1 MSTPSV
7 TWYNTL
13 VMDHSVPKNVPA
25 LLPIVKYGHPVLVKK
40 AKPVGKIDENI
51 LRLIP
56 AMFNTM
62 YAEPGIGLAA
72 PQVGLSIRV
81 MVVDVAPD
89 GKSQPL
95 ALINPRIDERKGH
108 IKSEEGC
115 LSFPGIQVTVP
126 RAAYVRMSAVNE
138 KGLPVTIEAEGL
150 LSRCLQHELDHLDGV
165 VMIDH
170 LSVGQRLKALWD
182 IRQRKKNGLW

>member
-1 MSTPSV
+1 MEH
-7 TWYNTL
+7 L
-13 VMDHSVPKNVPA
+13 IPKNLPA
-25 LLPIVKYGHPVLVKK
+25 ILPIVKYGHPVLVKK
-40 AKPVGKIDENI
+40 AKPVGKIDDSV

-56 AMFNTM
+56 TLFNTM

-72 PQVGLSIRV
+72 PQVGVSVRV

-95 ALINPRIDERKGH
+95 ALINPRIEDRKGR

-126 RAAYVRMSAVNE
+126 RSAWVKVSATNE
-138 KGLPVTIEAEGL
+138 KGLPITVEAEGL
-150 LSRCLQHELDHLDGV
+150 LSRCLQHEMDHLDGV

-170 LSVGQRLKALWD
+170 LSLPQRVKTLWE
-182 IRQRKKNGLW
+182 IRQRKKSGLW

>member
-1 MSTPSV
+1 M
-7 TWYNTL
+7 L
-13 VMDHSVPKNVPA
+13 VRIRGWGGPA
-25 LLPIVKYGHPVLVKK
+25 FAGQAARVRFVRAVLGA
-40 AKPVGKIDENI
+40 AKEAGGS
-51 LRLIP
+51 L
-56 AMFNTM
+56 
-62 YAEPGIGLAA
+62 
-72 PQVGLSIRV
+72 
-81 MVVDVAPD
+81 VVDVAPD

-182 IRQRKKNGLW
+182 IRQRKKDGLW

>member
-1 MSTPSV
+1 MS
-7 TWYNTL
+7 WYNNPA
-13 VMDHSVPKNVPA
+13 MNSPIPKNIPA
-25 LLPIVKYGHPVLVKK
+25 ILPIVKYGHPVLVKK
-40 AKPVGKIDENI
+40 AKPVGKIDEAV

-72 PQVGLSIRV
+72 PQVGISLRI

-115 LSFPGIQVTVP
+115 LSFPGIQVTLS
-126 RAAYVRMSAVNE
+126 RAAYVKMSAVNE

-170 LSVGQRLKALWD
+170 LSVAQRLKTLWD
-182 IRQRKKNGLW
+182 IRQRKKDGLW

>member
-1 MSTPSV
+1 MEQ
-7 TWYNTL
+7 L
-13 VMDHSVPKNVPA
+13 IPKNLPV
-25 LLPIVKYGHPVLVKK
+25 LMPIVKYGHPVLVKK
-40 AKPVGKIDENI
+40 AKPVATVDDAV

-56 AMFNTM
+56 VMFNTM

-72 PQVGLSIRV
+72 PQVGISLRI
-81 MVVDVAPD
+81 MVLDVGAD

-95 ALINPRIDERKGH
+95 ALINPRIDARKGR

-115 LSFPGIQVTVP
+115 LSFPGIQVTIP
-126 RAAYVRMSAVNE
+126 RAAYVKVSATNE
-138 KGLPVTIEAEGL
+138 KGLPITVEAEGL

-170 LSVGQRLKALWD
+170 LSIPERLKILWE
-182 IRQRKKNGLW
+182 IRQRKKDGLW

>member
-1 MSTPSV
+1 
-7 TWYNTL
+7 
-13 VMDHSVPKNVPA
+13 MDHAIPKNLPA

-40 AKPVGKIDENI
+40 AKPVATVNEAV

-56 AMFNTM
+56 VMFNTM

-72 PQVGLSIRV
+72 PQVGISLRI
-81 MVVDVAPD
+81 MVVDVGPD

-95 ALINPRIDERKGH
+95 ALINPRIDARKGH

-126 RAAYVRMSAVNE
+126 RAAYVKLSAINE
-138 KGLPVTIEAEGL
+138 KGFPITVEAEGL

-170 LSVGQRLKALWD
+170 LSMPQRLKTLWD
-182 IRQRKKNGLW
+182 IRQRKKDGLW

>member
-1 MSTPSV
+1 MS
-7 TWYNTL
+7 WYNKPA
-13 VMDHSVPKNVPA
+13 MDYPIPKNIPT

-40 AKPVGKIDENI
+40 AKPVGKVDEAV

-72 PQVGLSIRV
+72 PQVGVSLRI

-115 LSFPGIQVTVP
+115 LSFPGIQVTVS
-126 RAAYVRMSAVNE
+126 RAAYVKMSAVNE
-138 KGLPVTIEAEGL
+138 KGMPITIEAEGL

-170 LSVGQRLKALWD
+170 LSVAQRLKTLWD
-182 IRQRKKNGLW
+182 IRQRKKDGLW